1 MYRIL
6 LVEDDIDLSKEIA
19 LALEKWGFKVELID
33 DFEIVLDEFMDKKP
47 DVVLLDVNLPLYN
60 GFYWCEKIRAI
71 SNVPLI
77 FLSSRDSDMD
87 LIMGINN
94 GADDYITKP
103 FSIDILV
110 TKINGIIRR
119 VYNYSD
125 SNSILYCEDLMFDV
139 GKGII
144 KHKYKDKSI
153 ELTKNEIK
161 ILTLLLKNKN
171 RVVSRESLMMTLW
184 DVVVSIINIY
194 LFAID
199 IFKNRYS
206 ELIYLDFLVLFIIMV
221 FFVIDYINFR
231 NSYIN
236 LYNCIENSG
245 EIDSYLVDGQSF
257 EENLIK
263 DIIEN
268 LKMKN
273 NSDIEGY
280 KQSLKELDEYI
291 AKWVHEI
298 KIPISSLSIITDRLS
313 SIEDSLDIKNQ
324 VAKINF
330 LVNSILYSSRSNTMF
345 EDVFINKFNLEKLV
359 KMSIKNNSFLL
370 IKNNVEVSLN
380 ELENDVYTDSKC
392 MSYILDQIINNAI
405 KYSKE
410 VGKIE
415 FNSKKLENGVVLSI
429 KDFGIG
435 IDEEDISRV
444 FDKGFTGKNGR
455 NQLYKSTGMG
465 MYFVKKMIDSLG
477 HEIEVCSENGSYT
490 IFNIYFYDISD
501 YLSLDS

>member
-1 MYRIL
+1 M
-6 LVEDDIDLSKEIA
+6 LVKYLKGRSKYIA
-19 LALEKWGFKVELID
+19 L
-33 DFEIVLDEFMDKKP
+33 
-47 DVVLLDVNLPLYN
+47 PL
-60 GFYWCEKIRAI
+60 
-71 SNVPLI
+71 
-77 FLSSRDSDMD
+77 
-87 LIMGINN
+87 
-94 GADDYITKP
+94 
-103 FSIDILV
+103 
-110 TKINGIIRR
+110 
-119 VYNYSD
+119 
-125 SNSILYCEDLMFDV
+125 
-139 GKGII
+139 
-144 KHKYKDKSI
+144 
-153 ELTKNEIK
+153 
-161 ILTLLLKNKN
+161 
-171 RVVSRESLMMTLW
+171 
-184 DVVVSIINIY
+184 VVVSIINIY

-199 IFKNRYS
+199 IFKNKYS

-231 NSYIN
+231 NSYTN

-268 LKMKN
+268 LKIKN
-273 NSDIEGY
+273 NSDIETY

-392 MSYILDQIINNAI
+392 MSYVLDQIINNAI

-435 IDEEDISRV
+435 INEEDISRV

-455 NQLYKSTGMG
+455 NQLYKSIGMG

-477 HEIEVCSENGSYT
+477 HEIEVCSKIGSYT

>member
-1 MYRIL
+1 M
-6 LVEDDIDLSKEIA
+6 LVKYLKGRSKYIA
-19 LALEKWGFKVELID
+19 L
-33 DFEIVLDEFMDKKP
+33 
-47 DVVLLDVNLPLYN
+47 PL
-60 GFYWCEKIRAI
+60 
-71 SNVPLI
+71 
-77 FLSSRDSDMD
+77 
-87 LIMGINN
+87 
-94 GADDYITKP
+94 
-103 FSIDILV
+103 
-110 TKINGIIRR
+110 
-119 VYNYSD
+119 
-125 SNSILYCEDLMFDV
+125 
-139 GKGII
+139 
-144 KHKYKDKSI
+144 
-153 ELTKNEIK
+153 
-161 ILTLLLKNKN
+161 
-171 RVVSRESLMMTLW
+171 
-184 DVVVSIINIY
+184 VVVSIINIY

-199 IFKNRYS
+199 IFKNKYS

-231 NSYIN
+231 NSYTN
-236 LYNCIENSG
+236 LYNCIENS
-245 EIDSYLVDGQSF
+245 
-257 EENLIK
+257 
-263 DIIEN
+263 
-268 LKMKN
+268 
-273 NSDIEGY
+273 SDIETY

-324 VAKINF
+324 VVKINF

-392 MSYILDQIINNAI
+392 MSYVLDQIINNAI

-435 IDEEDISRV
+435 INEEDISRV

>member
-1 MYRIL
+1 M
-6 LVEDDIDLSKEIA
+6 LVKYLKGRSKYIA
-19 LALEKWGFKVELID
+19 L
-33 DFEIVLDEFMDKKP
+33 
-47 DVVLLDVNLPLYN
+47 PL
-60 GFYWCEKIRAI
+60 
-71 SNVPLI
+71 
-77 FLSSRDSDMD
+77 
-87 LIMGINN
+87 
-94 GADDYITKP
+94 
-103 FSIDILV
+103 
-110 TKINGIIRR
+110 
-119 VYNYSD
+119 
-125 SNSILYCEDLMFDV
+125 
-139 GKGII
+139 
-144 KHKYKDKSI
+144 
-153 ELTKNEIK
+153 
-161 ILTLLLKNKN
+161 
-171 RVVSRESLMMTLW
+171 
-184 DVVVSIINIY
+184 VVVSIINIY

-199 IFKNRYS
+199 IFKNKYS

-231 NSYIN
+231 NSYTN

-268 LKMKN
+268 LKIKN
-273 NSDIEGY
+273 NSDIETY

-392 MSYILDQIINNAI
+392 MSYVLDQIINNAI

-435 IDEEDISRV
+435 INEEDISRV
-444 FDKGFTGKNGR
+444 FDKAFTGKNGR

>member
-1 MYRIL
+1 M
-6 LVEDDIDLSKEIA
+6 LVKYLKGRSKYIA
-19 LALEKWGFKVELID
+19 L
-33 DFEIVLDEFMDKKP
+33 
-47 DVVLLDVNLPLYN
+47 PL
-60 GFYWCEKIRAI
+60 
-71 SNVPLI
+71 
-77 FLSSRDSDMD
+77 
-87 LIMGINN
+87 
-94 GADDYITKP
+94 
-103 FSIDILV
+103 
-110 TKINGIIRR
+110 
-119 VYNYSD
+119 
-125 SNSILYCEDLMFDV
+125 
-139 GKGII
+139 
-144 KHKYKDKSI
+144 
-153 ELTKNEIK
+153 
-161 ILTLLLKNKN
+161 
-171 RVVSRESLMMTLW
+171 
-184 DVVVSIINIY
+184 VVVSIINIY

-199 IFKNRYS
+199 IFKNKYS

-231 NSYIN
+231 NSYTN

-268 LKMKN
+268 LKIKN
-273 NSDIEGY
+273 NSDIETY

-324 VAKINF
+324 VVKINF

-392 MSYILDQIINNAI
+392 MSYVLDQIINNAI

-435 IDEEDISRV
+435 INEEDISRV

-455 NQLYKSTGMG
+455 NQLYKFTGMG

>member
-1 MYRIL
+1 M
-6 LVEDDIDLSKEIA
+6 LVKYLKGRSKYIA
-19 LALEKWGFKVELID
+19 L
-33 DFEIVLDEFMDKKP
+33 
-47 DVVLLDVNLPLYN
+47 PL
-60 GFYWCEKIRAI
+60 
-71 SNVPLI
+71 
-77 FLSSRDSDMD
+77 
-87 LIMGINN
+87 
-94 GADDYITKP
+94 
-103 FSIDILV
+103 
-110 TKINGIIRR
+110 
-119 VYNYSD
+119 
-125 SNSILYCEDLMFDV
+125 
-139 GKGII
+139 
-144 KHKYKDKSI
+144 
-153 ELTKNEIK
+153 
-161 ILTLLLKNKN
+161 
-171 RVVSRESLMMTLW
+171 
-184 DVVVSIINIY
+184 VVVSIINIY

-199 IFKNRYS
+199 ILKNRYS

-245 EIDSYLVDGQSF
+245 EIDSYLIDGQSF

-268 LKMKN
+268 LKIKN
-273 NSDIEGY
+273 NSDIETY
-280 KQSLKELDEYI
+280 KQSLKELDDYI

-392 MSYILDQIINNAI
+392 MSYVLDQIINNAI

-435 IDEEDISRV
+435 INEEDISRV
-444 FDKGFTGKNGR
+444 FDKGFTGKNER

-477 HEIEVCSENGSYT
+477 HEIEVCSKIGSYT

>member
-1 MYRIL
+1 M
-6 LVEDDIDLSKEIA
+6 LVKYLKGRSKYIA
-19 LALEKWGFKVELID
+19 L
-33 DFEIVLDEFMDKKP
+33 
-47 DVVLLDVNLPLYN
+47 PL
-60 GFYWCEKIRAI
+60 
-71 SNVPLI
+71 
-77 FLSSRDSDMD
+77 
-87 LIMGINN
+87 
-94 GADDYITKP
+94 
-103 FSIDILV
+103 
-110 TKINGIIRR
+110 
-119 VYNYSD
+119 
-125 SNSILYCEDLMFDV
+125 
-139 GKGII
+139 
-144 KHKYKDKSI
+144 
-153 ELTKNEIK
+153 
-161 ILTLLLKNKN
+161 
-171 RVVSRESLMMTLW
+171 
-184 DVVVSIINIY
+184 VVVSIINIY

-199 IFKNRYS
+199 IFKNKYS

-231 NSYIN
+231 NSYTN

-268 LKMKN
+268 LKIKN
-273 NSDIEGY
+273 NSDIETY

-392 MSYILDQIINNAI
+392 MSYVLDQIINNAI

-435 IDEEDISRV
+435 INEEDISRV

-455 NQLYKSTGMG
+455 NQLYKFTGMG

-477 HEIEVCSENGSYT
+477 HEIEVCSKIGSYT

>member
-1 MYRIL
+1 M
-6 LVEDDIDLSKEIA
+6 LVKYLKGRSKYIA
-19 LALEKWGFKVELID
+19 L
-33 DFEIVLDEFMDKKP
+33 
-47 DVVLLDVNLPLYN
+47 PL
-60 GFYWCEKIRAI
+60 
-71 SNVPLI
+71 
-77 FLSSRDSDMD
+77 
-87 LIMGINN
+87 
-94 GADDYITKP
+94 
-103 FSIDILV
+103 
-110 TKINGIIRR
+110 
-119 VYNYSD
+119 
-125 SNSILYCEDLMFDV
+125 
-139 GKGII
+139 
-144 KHKYKDKSI
+144 
-153 ELTKNEIK
+153 
-161 ILTLLLKNKN
+161 
-171 RVVSRESLMMTLW
+171 
-184 DVVVSIINIY
+184 VVVSIINIY

-199 IFKNRYS
+199 IFKNKYS

-231 NSYIN
+231 NSYTN

-268 LKMKN
+268 LKIKN
-273 NSDIEGY
+273 NSDIETY

-330 LVNSILYSSRSNTMF
+330 LVNSILYSSRNNTMF
-345 EDVFINKFNLEKLV
+345 EDVFINKFNLEKLI

-392 MSYILDQIINNAI
+392 MSYVLDQIINNAI

-435 IDEEDISRV
+435 INEEDISRV
-444 FDKGFTGKNGR
+444 FDKGFTVKNGR

>member
-1 MYRIL
+1 
-6 LVEDDIDLSKEIA
+6 
-19 LALEKWGFKVELID
+19 
-33 DFEIVLDEFMDKKP
+33 
-47 DVVLLDVNLPLYN
+47 
-60 GFYWCEKIRAI
+60 
-71 SNVPLI
+71 
-77 FLSSRDSDMD
+77 
-87 LIMGINN
+87 
-94 GADDYITKP
+94 
-103 FSIDILV
+103 
-110 TKINGIIRR
+110 
-119 VYNYSD
+119 
-125 SNSILYCEDLMFDV
+125 
-139 GKGII
+139 
-144 KHKYKDKSI
+144 
-153 ELTKNEIK
+153 
-161 ILTLLLKNKN
+161 
-171 RVVSRESLMMTLW
+171 
-184 DVVVSIINIY
+184 
-194 LFAID
+194 
-199 IFKNRYS
+199 
-206 ELIYLDFLVLFIIMV
+206 
-221 FFVIDYINFR
+221 
-231 NSYIN
+231 

-245 EIDSYLVDGQSF
+245 EIDSYLIDGQSF

-268 LKMKN
+268 LKIKN
-273 NSDIEGY
+273 NSDIETY
-280 KQSLKELDEYI
+280 KQSLKELDDYI

-392 MSYILDQIINNAI
+392 MSYVLDQIINNAI

-435 IDEEDISRV
+435 INEEDISRV

-477 HEIEVCSENGSYT
+477 HEIEVCSKIGSYT

>member
-1 MYRIL
+1 M
-6 LVEDDIDLSKEIA
+6 LVKYLKGRSKYIA
-19 LALEKWGFKVELID
+19 L
-33 DFEIVLDEFMDKKP
+33 
-47 DVVLLDVNLPLYN
+47 PL
-60 GFYWCEKIRAI
+60 
-71 SNVPLI
+71 
-77 FLSSRDSDMD
+77 
-87 LIMGINN
+87 
-94 GADDYITKP
+94 
-103 FSIDILV
+103 
-110 TKINGIIRR
+110 
-119 VYNYSD
+119 
-125 SNSILYCEDLMFDV
+125 
-139 GKGII
+139 
-144 KHKYKDKSI
+144 
-153 ELTKNEIK
+153 
-161 ILTLLLKNKN
+161 
-171 RVVSRESLMMTLW
+171 
-184 DVVVSIINIY
+184 VVVSIINIY

-199 IFKNRYS
+199 IFKNKYS

-231 NSYIN
+231 NSYTN

-268 LKMKN
+268 LKIKN
-273 NSDIEGY
+273 NSDIETY

-345 EDVFINKFNLEKLV
+345 EDVFINKFNLEKLI

-392 MSYILDQIINNAI
+392 MSYVLDQIINNAI

-435 IDEEDISRV
+435 INEEDISRV
-444 FDKGFTGKNGR
+444 FDKEFTGKNGR

>member
-1 MYRIL
+1 M
-6 LVEDDIDLSKEIA
+6 LVKYLKGRSKYIA
-19 LALEKWGFKVELID
+19 L
-33 DFEIVLDEFMDKKP
+33 
-47 DVVLLDVNLPLYN
+47 PL
-60 GFYWCEKIRAI
+60 
-71 SNVPLI
+71 
-77 FLSSRDSDMD
+77 
-87 LIMGINN
+87 
-94 GADDYITKP
+94 
-103 FSIDILV
+103 
-110 TKINGIIRR
+110 
-119 VYNYSD
+119 
-125 SNSILYCEDLMFDV
+125 
-139 GKGII
+139 
-144 KHKYKDKSI
+144 
-153 ELTKNEIK
+153 
-161 ILTLLLKNKN
+161 
-171 RVVSRESLMMTLW
+171 
-184 DVVVSIINIY
+184 VVVSIINIY

-199 IFKNRYS
+199 IFKNKYS

-231 NSYIN
+231 NSYTN

-268 LKMKN
+268 LKIKN
-273 NSDIEGY
+273 NSDIETY

-298 KIPISSLSIITDRLS
+298 KILISSLSIITDRLS

-392 MSYILDQIINNAI
+392 MSYVLDQIINNAI

-435 IDEEDISRV
+435 INEEDISRV

>member
-1 MYRIL
+1 M
-6 LVEDDIDLSKEIA
+6 LVKYLKGRSKYIA
-19 LALEKWGFKVELID
+19 L
-33 DFEIVLDEFMDKKP
+33 
-47 DVVLLDVNLPLYN
+47 PL
-60 GFYWCEKIRAI
+60 
-71 SNVPLI
+71 
-77 FLSSRDSDMD
+77 
-87 LIMGINN
+87 
-94 GADDYITKP
+94 
-103 FSIDILV
+103 
-110 TKINGIIRR
+110 
-119 VYNYSD
+119 
-125 SNSILYCEDLMFDV
+125 
-139 GKGII
+139 
-144 KHKYKDKSI
+144 
-153 ELTKNEIK
+153 
-161 ILTLLLKNKN
+161 
-171 RVVSRESLMMTLW
+171 
-184 DVVVSIINIY
+184 VVVSIINIY

-199 IFKNRYS
+199 IFKNKYS

-231 NSYIN
+231 NSYTN

-268 LKMKN
+268 LKIKN
-273 NSDIEGY
+273 NSDIETY

-392 MSYILDQIINNAI
+392 MSYVLDQIINNAI

-435 IDEEDISRV
+435 INEEDISRV

-455 NQLYKSTGMG
+455 NQLYKSAGMG

-477 HEIEVCSENGSYT
+477 HEIEVCSKIGSYT

>member
-1 MYRIL
+1 M
-6 LVEDDIDLSKEIA
+6 LVKYLKGRSKYIA
-19 LALEKWGFKVELID
+19 L
-33 DFEIVLDEFMDKKP
+33 
-47 DVVLLDVNLPLYN
+47 PL
-60 GFYWCEKIRAI
+60 
-71 SNVPLI
+71 
-77 FLSSRDSDMD
+77 
-87 LIMGINN
+87 
-94 GADDYITKP
+94 
-103 FSIDILV
+103 
-110 TKINGIIRR
+110 
-119 VYNYSD
+119 
-125 SNSILYCEDLMFDV
+125 
-139 GKGII
+139 
-144 KHKYKDKSI
+144 
-153 ELTKNEIK
+153 
-161 ILTLLLKNKN
+161 
-171 RVVSRESLMMTLW
+171 
-184 DVVVSIINIY
+184 VVVSIINIY

-444 FDKGFTGKNGR
+444 FDKEFTGKNGR

>member
-1 MYRIL
+1 M
-6 LVEDDIDLSKEIA
+6 LVKYLKGRSKYIA
-19 LALEKWGFKVELID
+19 L
-33 DFEIVLDEFMDKKP
+33 
-47 DVVLLDVNLPLYN
+47 PL
-60 GFYWCEKIRAI
+60 
-71 SNVPLI
+71 
-77 FLSSRDSDMD
+77 
-87 LIMGINN
+87 
-94 GADDYITKP
+94 
-103 FSIDILV
+103 
-110 TKINGIIRR
+110 
-119 VYNYSD
+119 
-125 SNSILYCEDLMFDV
+125 
-139 GKGII
+139 
-144 KHKYKDKSI
+144 
-153 ELTKNEIK
+153 
-161 ILTLLLKNKN
+161 
-171 RVVSRESLMMTLW
+171 
-184 DVVVSIINIY
+184 VVVSIINIY

-199 IFKNRYS
+199 IFKNKYS

-231 NSYIN
+231 NSYTN

-268 LKMKN
+268 LKIKN
-273 NSDIEGY
+273 NSDIETY
-280 KQSLKELDEYI
+280 EQSLKELDEYI

-330 LVNSILYSSRSNTMF
+330 LVNSILYSSRNNTMF
-345 EDVFINKFNLEKLV
+345 EDVFINKFNLEKLI

-392 MSYILDQIINNAI
+392 MSYVLDQIINNAI

-435 IDEEDISRV
+435 INEEDISRV
-444 FDKGFTGKNGR
+444 FDKRFTGKNGR

>member
-1 MYRIL
+1 M
-6 LVEDDIDLSKEIA
+6 LVKYLKGRSKYIA
-19 LALEKWGFKVELID
+19 L
-33 DFEIVLDEFMDKKP
+33 
-47 DVVLLDVNLPLYN
+47 PL
-60 GFYWCEKIRAI
+60 
-71 SNVPLI
+71 
-77 FLSSRDSDMD
+77 
-87 LIMGINN
+87 
-94 GADDYITKP
+94 
-103 FSIDILV
+103 
-110 TKINGIIRR
+110 
-119 VYNYSD
+119 
-125 SNSILYCEDLMFDV
+125 
-139 GKGII
+139 
-144 KHKYKDKSI
+144 
-153 ELTKNEIK
+153 
-161 ILTLLLKNKN
+161 
-171 RVVSRESLMMTLW
+171 
-184 DVVVSIINIY
+184 VVVSIINIY

-199 IFKNRYS
+199 IFKNKYS

-231 NSYIN
+231 NSYTN

-268 LKMKN
+268 LKIKN
-273 NSDIEGY
+273 NSDIETY

-324 VAKINF
+324 VVKINF

-392 MSYILDQIINNAI
+392 MSYVLDQIINNAI

-435 IDEEDISRV
+435 INEEDISRV

-455 NQLYKSTGMG
+455 NQLYKSIGMG

>member
-1 MYRIL
+1 M
-6 LVEDDIDLSKEIA
+6 LVKYLKGRSKYIA
-19 LALEKWGFKVELID
+19 L
-33 DFEIVLDEFMDKKP
+33 
-47 DVVLLDVNLPLYN
+47 PL
-60 GFYWCEKIRAI
+60 
-71 SNVPLI
+71 
-77 FLSSRDSDMD
+77 
-87 LIMGINN
+87 
-94 GADDYITKP
+94 
-103 FSIDILV
+103 
-110 TKINGIIRR
+110 
-119 VYNYSD
+119 
-125 SNSILYCEDLMFDV
+125 
-139 GKGII
+139 
-144 KHKYKDKSI
+144 
-153 ELTKNEIK
+153 
-161 ILTLLLKNKN
+161 
-171 RVVSRESLMMTLW
+171 
-184 DVVVSIINIY
+184 VVVSIINIY

-199 IFKNRYS
+199 IFKNKYS

-231 NSYIN
+231 NSYTN
-236 LYNCIENSG
+236 LYNCIEN
-245 EIDSYLVDGQSF
+245 
-257 EENLIK
+257 
-263 DIIEN
+263 
-268 LKMKN
+268 LKIKN
-273 NSDIEGY
+273 NSDIETY

-370 IKNNVEVSLN
+370 IKNNIEVSLN

-392 MSYILDQIINNAI
+392 MSYVLDQIINNAI

-435 IDEEDISRV
+435 INEEDISRV

>member
-1 MYRIL
+1 M
-6 LVEDDIDLSKEIA
+6 LVKYLKGRSKYIA
-19 LALEKWGFKVELID
+19 L
-33 DFEIVLDEFMDKKP
+33 
-47 DVVLLDVNLPLYN
+47 PL
-60 GFYWCEKIRAI
+60 
-71 SNVPLI
+71 
-77 FLSSRDSDMD
+77 
-87 LIMGINN
+87 
-94 GADDYITKP
+94 
-103 FSIDILV
+103 
-110 TKINGIIRR
+110 
-119 VYNYSD
+119 
-125 SNSILYCEDLMFDV
+125 
-139 GKGII
+139 
-144 KHKYKDKSI
+144 
-153 ELTKNEIK
+153 
-161 ILTLLLKNKN
+161 
-171 RVVSRESLMMTLW
+171 
-184 DVVVSIINIY
+184 VVVSIINIY

-199 IFKNRYS
+199 IFKNKYS

-231 NSYIN
+231 NSYTN

-268 LKMKN
+268 LKIKN
-273 NSDIEGY
+273 NSDIETY

-330 LVNSILYSSRSNTMF
+330 LVNSILYSSRNNTMF
-345 EDVFINKFNLEKLV
+345 EDVFINKFNLEKLI

-380 ELENDVYTDSKC
+380 ELEN
-392 MSYILDQIINNAI
+392 
-405 KYSKE
+405 
-410 VGKIE
+410 
-415 FNSKKLENGVVLSI
+415 GVVLSI

-435 IDEEDISRV
+435 INEEDISRV

>member
-1 MYRIL
+1 M
-6 LVEDDIDLSKEIA
+6 LVKYLKGRSKYIA
-19 LALEKWGFKVELID
+19 L
-33 DFEIVLDEFMDKKP
+33 
-47 DVVLLDVNLPLYN
+47 PL
-60 GFYWCEKIRAI
+60 
-71 SNVPLI
+71 
-77 FLSSRDSDMD
+77 
-87 LIMGINN
+87 
-94 GADDYITKP
+94 
-103 FSIDILV
+103 
-110 TKINGIIRR
+110 
-119 VYNYSD
+119 
-125 SNSILYCEDLMFDV
+125 
-139 GKGII
+139 
-144 KHKYKDKSI
+144 
-153 ELTKNEIK
+153 
-161 ILTLLLKNKN
+161 
-171 RVVSRESLMMTLW
+171 
-184 DVVVSIINIY
+184 VVVSIINIY

-199 IFKNRYS
+199 IFKNKYS

-231 NSYIN
+231 NSYTN

-268 LKMKN
+268 LKIKN
-273 NSDIEGY
+273 NSDIETY

-392 MSYILDQIINNAI
+392 MSYVLDQIINNAI

-435 IDEEDISRV
+435 INEEDISRV
-444 FDKGFTGKNGR
+444 FDKEFTGKNGR